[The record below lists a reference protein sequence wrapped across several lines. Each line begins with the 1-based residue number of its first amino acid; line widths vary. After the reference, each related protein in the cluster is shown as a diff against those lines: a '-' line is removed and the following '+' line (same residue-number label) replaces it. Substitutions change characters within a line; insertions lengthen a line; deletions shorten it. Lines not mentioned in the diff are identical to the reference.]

1 MAYLIVAANGFKLWL
16 WTKPLKRLDCA
27 CRGAPG
33 LTPGLMRVH
42 ELDSVWCHVERKL
55 ALSEV
60 EWVEASL
67 AEV

>member
-1 MAYLIVAANGFKLWL
+1 
-16 WTKPLKRLDCA
+16 
-27 CRGAPG
+27 
-33 LTPGLMRVH
+33 MRVH